1 MHVNRLT
8 EMPSNHEICSEK
20 SGAHGCA
27 GPGASSAPE
36 HHAGTFN
43 PFHFVGR
50 SYMPP
55 CPSFYSPQKS
65 HGHKPDRIIRFNLL
79 LIYLMAWGKGHGHMR
94 GFQGSQ
100 ERKKK
105 PYYVMP
111 VTSCRV
117 RQLLRERG
125 HEDGHDPLSI
135 SGVFFFPFA
144 KLLLFLDSIAHLSL
158 VFSFACLLIFLIF

>member
-1 MHVNRLT
+1 MRRCTWTAWLKCPRIMRFVARN
-8 EMPSNHEICSEK
+8 
-20 SGAHGCA
+20 
-27 GPGASSAPE
+27 PGLMDVLGLE
-36 HHAGTFN
+36 HHLLQNTMPRPLT
-43 PFHFVGR
+43 PFHFVDR

-135 SGVFFFPFA
+135 SGVFFFYFA
-144 KLLLFLDSIAHLSL
+144 ICKTAL
-158 VFSFACLLIFLIF
+158 VFRFNCTFVSDF

>member
-1 MHVNRLT
+1 MRRCTWTAWLKCPRIMRFVARN
-8 EMPSNHEICSEK
+8 
-20 SGAHGCA
+20 
-27 GPGASSAPE
+27 PGLMDVLGLE
-36 HHAGTFN
+36 HHLLQNTMPGPLT

-105 PYYVMP
+105 TLLCDASNIMP
-111 VTSCRV
+111 RATTAPRARAWGRSWPS
-117 RQLLRERG
+117 LDLRC
-125 HEDGHDPLSI
+125 LFFSI
-135 SGVFFFPFA
+135 C
-144 KLLLFLDSIAHLSL
+144 KIAL
-158 VFSFACLLIFLIF
+158 VFRFNCTFVSDF